1 MKNPQTKESK
11 KWIDL
16 DFLSVLLAFAV
27 AFSTVCYVY
36 HRKVVRPIQEKVAA
50 SSIYVIDLDGLVED
64 FKRRAVEK
72 ALAGEEVHPTEVAET
87 VRRYLDAVLSELPP
101 EAVVLDARCV
111 LKGGLYVPLIAPPK
125 RDVKITWPEKATETS
140 RPRK

>member
-16 DFLSVLLAFAV
+16 DFLSVLLAFVV
-27 AFSTVCYVY
+27 AFSSICYVY

-87 VRRYLDAVLSELPP
+87 VRRYLDTVLSELPP

-111 LKGGLYVPLIAPPK
+111 QSTPTRRTVAMATARRWGESGLRTGG
-125 RDVKITWPEKATETS
+125 EQS
-140 RPRK
+140 